1 MGGISIP
8 APPAKAV
15 RRRERRGTGRVR
27 ITDVAK
33 LAGVAPITVSR
44 VLNTPDSVA
53 TETLRRV
60 REAIDRIG
68 YVPNMLAGGLAS
80 SCSHLIAAVV
90 PTIASPV
97 FQETWEALTD
107 TFASAGYHV
116 TFGQTGYGG
125 TREEELLDA
134 IVARRPDG
142 IVVTGIMSS
151 SGGRRRLL
159 AAGVP
164 VVETWDLTP
173 TPIDMVVGFSHEK
186 IGAAV
191 GEYLHAKGRTRIGM
205 ITAADHRAGRR
216 ARGLIN
222 ATARLGIAT
231 TLAPEPPMFVVPAP
245 GTLGSGRAG
254 LADLVARHPDIDAVF
269 CSSDML
275 ALGAVIEAQAR
286 GISVPEK
293 IAVVGY
299 GDLNFAAET
308 LPPLTTVSVDGS
320 AIGRLAARCIIDRAQ
335 GRSVAEPVVDVGFSI
350 IERASA

>member
-1 MGGISIP
+1 MTALPYALDFDDRGQLLGGISTP

-15 RRRERRGTGRVR
+15 RRRGRRGTGRVR

-107 TFASAGYHV
+107 TFANAGYHV

-125 TREEELLDA
+125 TRQEELLDA

-142 IVVTGIMSS
+142 IVVTGIMGSP
-151 SGGRRRLL
+151 GGRRRLL
-159 AAGVP
+159 AAGIP

-173 TPIDMVVGFSHEK
+173 TPIDMLVGFSHEN

-191 GEYLHAKGRTRIGM
+191 GETPRQGQDTNRDNH
-205 ITAADHRAGRR
+205 
-216 ARGLIN
+216 
-222 ATARLGIAT
+222 
-231 TLAPEPPMFVVPAP
+231 
-245 GTLGSGRAG
+245 SGR
-254 LADLVARHPDIDAVF
+254 
-269 CSSDML
+269 
-275 ALGAVIEAQAR
+275 
-286 GISVPEK
+286 
-293 IAVVGY
+293 
-299 GDLNFAAET
+299 
-308 LPPLTTVSVDGS
+308 PP
-320 AIGRLAARCIIDRAQ
+320 C
-335 GRSVAEPVVDVGFSI
+335 
-350 IERASA
+350 

>member
-1 MGGISIP
+1 MGGISTP

-15 RRRERRGTGRVR
+15 RRRGRRGTGRVR

-107 TFASAGYHV
+107 TFANAGYHV

-142 IVVTGIMSS
+142 IVVTGIMGSAWGPPTLAR
-151 SGGRRRLL
+151 SGHPRGRDLGSDSDAYRH
-159 AAGVP
+159 AGG
-164 VVETWDLTP
+164 L
-173 TPIDMVVGFSHEK
+173 SHEN

-191 GEYLHAKGRTRIGM
+191 GEYLRAKGRTRIGI
-205 ITAADHRAGRR
+205 ITAADPRARRR

-222 ATARLGIAT
+222 AAIRLGFAT
-231 TLAPEPPMFVVPAP
+231 TLAPEPPMFVAPAP

-254 LADLVARHPDIDAVF
+254 LADLVARHPEIDAVF

-299 GDLNFAAET
+299 GNLNFAADT

-320 AIGRLAARCIIDRAQ
+320 AIGRLAAGCIIDRAQ
-335 GRSVAEPVVDVGFSI
+335 GRLVAEPVVDVGFSI